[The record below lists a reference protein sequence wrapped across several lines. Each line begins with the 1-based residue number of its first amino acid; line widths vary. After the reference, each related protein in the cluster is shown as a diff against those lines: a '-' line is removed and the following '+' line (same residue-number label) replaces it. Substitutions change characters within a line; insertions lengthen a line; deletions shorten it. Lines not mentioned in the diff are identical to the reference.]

1 VHGYALTADWPPSTT
16 LSSHCPTTGDPIGT
30 VTIHPDGRET
40 TTCAGGIL
48 ATHPAICLLR
58 GDAWTAESVVTWRHV
73 TIVRGAQYFSDV
85 AARYRYEALIG
96 VSRWTPELRAALRA
110 RIPAGWALLIAEDS
124 LVAEVLR

>member
-1 VHGYALTADWPPSTT
+1 MQIHDGAGCGAWQAT
-16 LSSHCPTTGDPIGT
+16 LQTYSPTSGEAVGV

-40 TTCAGGIL
+40 TTAPGGVL
-48 ATHPAICLLR
+48 ATHPALCLLR
-58 GDAWTAESVVTWRHV
+58 GDAWTVESVVTWRHV
-73 TIVRGAQYFSDV
+73 TIVRGAQYFADV

-96 VSRWTPELRAALRA
+96 VSRWTPELRNAIRT